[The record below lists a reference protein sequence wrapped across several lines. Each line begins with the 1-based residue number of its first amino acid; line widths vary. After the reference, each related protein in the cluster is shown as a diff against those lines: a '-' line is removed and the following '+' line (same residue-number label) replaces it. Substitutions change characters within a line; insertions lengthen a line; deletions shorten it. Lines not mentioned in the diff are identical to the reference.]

1 MQATTENADKA
12 AIGLSLVCVIHC
24 LLTPVAI
31 TLVPALGATF
41 LEDESFHYAVLFLVV
56 PTSLFA
62 LGLGC
67 RKHGRA
73 QILITGLIGL
83 LVLISP
89 PILGEEVTGELGEKV
104 LTVAGAGI
112 IAWAHVRNFMLCRQR
127 ACHTVDEPQ
136 T

>member
-1 MQATTENADKA
+1 M
-12 AIGLSLVCVIHC
+12 VHC
-24 LLTPVAI
+24 LITPVAI
-31 TLVPALGATF
+31 TLAPALGATF

-62 LGLGC
+62 LGPGC

-73 QILITGLIGL
+73 QILIIGLFGL

-89 PILGEEVTGELGEKV
+89 AILGEEVTGELGEKV
-104 LTVAGAGI
+104 LTVAGAAI
-112 IAWAHVRNFMLCRQR
+112 IAWAPVRNFILCRQR
-127 ACHTVDEPQ
+127 VCHTADEPQ